1 MFGLKKKKKSNND
14 SFISNT
20 VVSTSTNTAAD
31 TSNSNRIGVGT
42 EIQGEI
48 ISEGTIRIEG
58 TLDGYLESKSR
69 IIIGD
74 TGVVKGD
81 IKCKS
86 MDISGRV
93 VGTVHVEEILTLK
106 DKSYVEGDIHAR
118 KLIIEPGANFNG
130 NCKMG
135 SIVTPSIGAGKP
147 TAQDLSNKKVG

>member
-1 MFGLKKKKKSNND
+1 MFGLKKKKKSSTD
-14 SFISNT
+14 SFIASPVTSNNSN
-20 VVSTSTNTAAD
+20 STAD
-31 TSNSNRIGVGT
+31 TSNSNRIGQGT

-58 TLDGYLESKSR
+58 SLDGYLESKSR
-69 IIIGD
+69 IIIGN

-93 VGTVHVEEILTLK
+93 VGTVHVEDILTLK

-135 SIVTPSIGAGKP
+135 SIVTPSIGSDKP
-147 TAQDLSNKKVG
+147 AAQDISNKKVG